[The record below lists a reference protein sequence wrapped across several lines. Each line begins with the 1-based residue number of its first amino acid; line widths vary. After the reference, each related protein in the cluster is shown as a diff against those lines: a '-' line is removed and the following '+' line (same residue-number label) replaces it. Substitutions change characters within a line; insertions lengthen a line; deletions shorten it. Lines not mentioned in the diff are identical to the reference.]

1 MWIIVPGSCRS
12 PALSSLQWVAEILPP
27 SIKVHGRTFGQ
38 QLEHLLT
45 IQERYTVC
53 KALET
58 FFQHRSVPW
67 RVSPHSGKDD
77 LLPRELFIMFCTACT
92 AMGVNYVKEREGWRR
107 WWQWGKAMRTQ
118 IFTANQKDYSS
129 KLALIIF
136 PEGLNWR
143 WMDAPLQMMI
153 TWCCKIIKYDSCCM
167 FRYYERQRHDSNH
180 KQHSRYLPTQL

>member
-1 MWIIVPGSCRS
+1 MLCRS

-67 RVSPHSGKDD
+67 RASPHSGNAN
-77 LLPRELFIMFCTACT
+77 LLPR
-92 AMGVNYVKEREGWRR
+92 
-107 WWQWGKAMRTQ
+107 
-118 IFTANQKDYSS
+118 
-129 KLALIIF
+129 
-136 PEGLNWR
+136 
-143 WMDAPLQMMI
+143 
-153 TWCCKIIKYDSCCM
+153 
-167 FRYYERQRHDSNH
+167 
-180 KQHSRYLPTQL
+180 